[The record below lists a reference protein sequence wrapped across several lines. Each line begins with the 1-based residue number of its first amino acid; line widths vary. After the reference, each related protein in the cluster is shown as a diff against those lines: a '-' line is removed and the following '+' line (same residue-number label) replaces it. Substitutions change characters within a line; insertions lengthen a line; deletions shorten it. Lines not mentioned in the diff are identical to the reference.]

1 MTTMIVIIVVVII
14 VLVGTVLSLLSS
26 ARTGMPSQDVL
37 ERARRRAQQ
46 LDAEEKDPD
55 S

>member
-1 MTTMIVIIVVVII
+1 MTIVII
-14 VLVGTVLSLLSS
+14 VLVVVVLLGTVLTLLAST
-26 ARTGMPSQDVL
+26 RTGMPPKDVL

-46 LDAEEKDPD
+46 LDAEEKDTN

>member
-1 MTTMIVIIVVVII
+1 MTTILIVLVVV
-14 VLVGTVLSLLSS
+14 VLVGTVLGLLSS
-26 ARTGMPSQDVL
+26 TRTGMPSKDVL

-46 LDAEEKDPD
+46 LDAEENEKDTN